1 MSCIST
7 HSLTRRL
14 TRNQSIVSRLRCI
27 STHSLTR
34 RLTHDFPTADLF
46 FSFQLT
52 ASQGG
57 WQRCGILP
65 HPHGRISTHS
75 LTRRLTEASIYN
87 LLQCCIS
94 THSLTRRL
102 TSKNG
107 FKERADII
115 STHSLT
121 RRLTTVYTYN
131 YNRILF
137 QLTASQGGWQ
147 DHKNT
152 QHHQGDFNSQ
162 PHKEA
167 DNVLKWIE
175 QTFQHFN
182 SQPHKEADGTL
193 TVNSAAGSISTHSLT
208 RRLTEYRH
216 LPWVFKRISTHSLT
230 RRLTSTD
237 STVLASLK
245 FQLTASQGGWPYSAK
260 FKGLRKTFQLTA
272 SQGGWLWNKRT
283 IS

>member
-1 MSCIST
+1 M
-7 HSLTRRL
+7 
-14 TRNQSIVSRLRCI
+14 
-27 STHSLTR
+27 
-34 RLTHDFPTADLF
+34 
-46 FSFQLT
+46 
-52 ASQGG
+52 
-57 WQRCGILP
+57 
-65 HPHGRISTHS
+65 
-75 LTRRLTEASIYN
+75 YN
-87 LLQCCIS
+87 
-94 THSLTRRL
+94 
-102 TSKNG
+102 
-107 FKERADII
+107 I

-121 RRLTTVYTYN
+121 RRLTTVAANGNVVFSFQLTASQGGWHP
-131 YNRILF
+131 RTVLRRELILF